1 MEPRHPPLAEADHA
15 YVWNVYH
22 RVSSYPSVAA
32 GVAPDEDEARA
43 CVEALL
49 GERVTESAFGVVVKP
64 DGAVHSCHR
73 GQGDGFSWRLLREA
87 QLVPACRAGA
97 ARDD

>member
-1 MEPRHPPLAEADHA
+1 MEPHRPPLAEADHM
-15 YVWNVYH
+15 YVWNVYN

-49 GERVTESAFGVVVKP
+49 EERVTESAFGVVVKP
-64 DGAVHSCHR
+64 NGTAHSCHR
-73 GQGDGFSWRLLREA
+73 ANGDGFSWLLLRA
-87 QLVPACRAGA
+87 PGGA
-97 ARDD
+97 R